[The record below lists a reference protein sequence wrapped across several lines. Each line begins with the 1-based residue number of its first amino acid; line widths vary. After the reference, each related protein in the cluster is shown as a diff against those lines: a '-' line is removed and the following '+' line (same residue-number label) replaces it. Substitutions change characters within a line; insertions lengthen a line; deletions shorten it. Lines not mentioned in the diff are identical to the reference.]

1 MKSSISYQ
9 RAAMPTGTAAVLEA
23 RTVENANAN
32 LLDVLKPGL
41 SVLDVG
47 CGSGAI
53 TRGIA
58 KYAGRVVGID
68 RSEELIQ
75 LANEHNTADNLSF
88 IVGDIMTYAPAERF
102 DIITTARTL
111 QWMAGPEG
119 VIRQLITLLKPGGLL
134 CVLDYNHEAIS
145 WEPAPPASMRH
156 FYDAFLKWRA
166 DAGMDNAI
174 GDHVGELM
182 ANCGGVDIVV
192 QDRHEW
198 VAGGQEGMD
207 IWKKVA
213 ETRGKQ
219 MVSDDYITEAE
230 RLQAIADYAQWMKES
245 AVSMRLYLKAI
256 HARF

>member
-1 MKSSISYQ
+1 
-9 RAAMPTGTAAVLEA
+9 MPTGTAAVLET
-23 RTVENANAN
+23 RTIENANAN
-32 LLDVLKPGL
+32 LLNVLKPEL

-58 KYAGRVVGID
+58 KYAGQVVGID

-75 LANEHNTADNLSF
+75 LANENNTASNLSF
-88 IVGDIMTYAPAERF
+88 VVGDVMTYVPAQRF

-111 QWMAGPEG
+111 QWMAGPEE
-119 VIRQLITLLKPGGLL
+119 VIRQLVHLLQPGGLL

-145 WEPAPPASMRH
+145 WEPFPPAAMLD
-156 FYDAFLKWRA
+156 FYAAFLKWRK

-174 GDHVGELM
+174 GDHVAELM
-182 ANCGGVDIVV
+182 AACGGKDIVV
-192 QDRHEW
+192 TEQHEY
-198 VAGGQEGMD
+198 VERGMEGME

-219 MVSDDYITEAE
+219 LVGDGYVTEE
-230 RLQAIADYAQWMKES
+230 QRVRAIVEYEQWMKES
-245 AVSMRLYLKAI
+245 AQSMRLYLKAT

>member
-1 MKSSISYQ
+1 
-9 RAAMPTGTAAVLEA
+9 MPTGAAAVLEA

-32 LLDVLKPGL
+32 LLGVLTPGL

-58 KYAGRVVGID
+58 SYAGRVVGID

-75 LANEHNTADNLSF
+75 LANAHNTLPNLSF
-88 IVGDIMTYAPAERF
+88 IAGDIMTYTPAEQF

-119 VIRQLITLLKPGGLL
+119 VIRQMLTLLKPGGLL
-134 CVLDYNHEAIS
+134 CVLDYNHEAIQ
-145 WEPAPPASMRH
+145 WQPAPPASMQH

-174 GDHVGELM
+174 GDHVAMLM

-192 QDRHEW
+192 QDQHEF
-198 VAGGQEGMD
+198 VEKGKEGMN
-207 IWKKVA
+207 IWKTVA
-213 ETRGKQ
+213 ETRGQ
-219 MVSDDYITEAE
+219 QVVRDGYVTEE
-230 RLQAIADYAQWMKES
+230 VRLAAIADYEQWIKES
-245 AVSMRLYLKAI
+245 AISMQLYLKAT